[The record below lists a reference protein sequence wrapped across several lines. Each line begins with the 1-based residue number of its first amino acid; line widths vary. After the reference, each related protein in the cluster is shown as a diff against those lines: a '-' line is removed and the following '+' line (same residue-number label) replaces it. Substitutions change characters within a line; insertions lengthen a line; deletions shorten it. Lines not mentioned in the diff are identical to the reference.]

1 MCFHYIFFIS
11 CAWIFHDD
19 HFVFFFYISCA
30 FLMITLY
37 HIKVFSFLQLSLQF
51 LFCWKNWNVDY
62 ICRSF
67 WKLNFPAKPKSKPK
81 PQLNQN
87 NHYPGLLSYTSAR
100 LLPQKGFFTKY
111 SNFIMDF
118 FYQKT
123 WSDFMIDISFCLFL
137 LNIRK
142 PY

>member
-19 HFVFFFYISCA
+19 HFVSFFLHFMCISDDHFVSHQGILILA
-30 FLMITLY
+30 TLTA
-37 HIKVFSFLQLSLQF
+37 IP
-51 LFCWKNWNVDY
+51 FCSKNWNVDY

-87 NHYPGLLSYTSAR
+87 NHYPGLLSYTRHPPTPS
-100 LLPQKGFFTKY
+100 KMIFFTKY

-118 FYQKT
+118 CYQKK
-123 WSDFMIDISFCLFL
+123 WSQFMI
-137 LNIRK
+137 IRFHSANF
-142 PY
+142 Y